1 MKQVILK
8 CCIVL
13 FSLSIYSCSL
23 KKVDN
28 KTDIKKPNILFISFD
43 DLRPEMG
50 TYGSDVAITPN
61 IDKLAKRGLQFNQ
74 AYCQQAICSPS
85 RASLMTGA
93 RPESINVI
101 ENYTYFRDENPD
113 IITLPQHFKENGYE
127 TVNCGKV
134 YHGKFSD
141 MEKSWSMQP
150 DYKALPYKVNA
161 LVEKFV
167 DPDNIR
173 TFKEN
178 KAKMVAKYGNQHGLG
193 MGPAFECVDVP
204 DNAYIDGVN
213 TDMAIHIMKEHKASK
228 SDKPLFLG
236 VGYIAAHLDFLAP
249 KKYWDMYDRDD
260 IKLANQYKGPV
271 NGAPMGLHASFEL
284 RVRSNIPKYGKIPDS
299 LALDLKHGYLAT
311 ASYIDAQVGKLL
323 AALEE
328 EDLLENTIVM
338 LWSDHGFHL
347 GEMGVW
353 CKATNYDIA
362 TRVPLIVWTPD
373 QSEKSRGVKSD
384 ALVELVDMYPT
395 LCDLAGLEKPKHLE
409 GQSFAPLLD
418 NPDLDWKSAVF
429 SSFPT
434 PALREWAANPLS
446 KGMRETYFGPLIQDV
461 EANIKEV
468 MKDKWNRKLFEN
480 DLMGYAMKTQRY
492 KLVLWKDRKNKDKAP
507 LFIELYDH
515 QKDPKETV
523 NVADQNPELV
533 KELIQQFNKGW
544 KGNLAPI
551 KADNSLI

>member
-1 MKQVILK
+1 MHQFLYKAL
-8 CCIVL
+8 L
-13 FSLSIYSCSL
+13 FLLLGFLGACSF
-23 KKVDN
+23 KKIDQ
-28 KTDIKKPNILFISFD
+28 KTEVQQPNILFISFD

-50 TYGSDVAITPN
+50 TYGSEVAKTPN
-61 IDKLAKRGLQFNQ
+61 IDQLAKRGLQFNK
-74 AYCQQAICSPS
+74 AYCQQSICSPS

-93 RPESINVI
+93 RPETINVI

-141 MEKSWSMQP
+141 QEKSWSMKP
-150 DYKALPYKVNA
+150 DYNALGYKVNA

-173 TFKEN
+173 TFREN
-178 KAKMVAKYGNQHGLG
+178 KAKMKAKYGDQHGLG
-193 MGPAFECVDVP
+193 MGPAFECVDVQ

-228 SDKPLFLG
+228 SKKPLFLG

-249 KKYWDMYDRDD
+249 KKYWDMYDQED
-260 IKLANQYKGPV
+260 IKLTNQIKGPID
-271 NGAPMGLHASFEL
+271 GAPMGLHASFEL
-284 RVRSNIPKYGKIPDS
+284 RVRSNIPKYGEIPDT
-299 LALDLKHGYLAT
+299 LARDLKHGYLAT

-323 AALEE
+323 EALDE
-328 EDLLENTIVM
+328 LEMLDNTIVM

-373 QSEKSRGVKSD
+373 QSEKSRGVKTD

-395 LCDLAGLEKPKHLE
+395 LCDLAGLEKPEHLE
-409 GQSFAPLLD
+409 GQSFAPLLE
-418 NPDLDWKSAVF
+418 NPNMEWKSAVF
-429 SSFPT
+429 SAFPN

-446 KGMRETYFGPLIQDV
+446 KGMRETYFGPLIEDV
-461 EANIKEV
+461 EANIKAV
-468 MKDKWNRKLFEN
+468 MKDKWNRKFFEN

-492 KLVLWKDRKNKDKAP
+492 KLVLWKDRKNKDKEP
-507 LFIELYDH
+507 LFIELFDH
-515 QKDPKETV
+515 EKDPKETV
-523 NVADQNPELV
+523 NIAKQQPELV
-533 KELIQQFNKGW
+533 EELIAQFNKGW
-544 KGNLAPI
+544 EGN
-551 KADNSLI
+551 KAQNKEI